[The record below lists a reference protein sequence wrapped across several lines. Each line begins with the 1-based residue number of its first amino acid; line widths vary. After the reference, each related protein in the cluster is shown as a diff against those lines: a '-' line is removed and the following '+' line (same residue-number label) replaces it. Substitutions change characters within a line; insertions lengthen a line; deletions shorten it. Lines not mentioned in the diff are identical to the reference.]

1 MEIAVS
7 SKKNKGNEDDEHR
20 NIKQWLGDP
29 FKQKHINDGNDNG
42 HTRHHGN
49 SLPAV
54 LQLDEVFT
62 DTALL
67 IYLLVDYGEGGLNVI
82 TCWEAVPELKLSI
95 IV

>member
-20 NIKQWLGDP
+20 NIEQWLGDP
-29 FKQKHINDGNDNG
+29 LEQKYVNDGNDNG

-54 LQLDEVFT
+54 LKLDEVFADAT
-62 DTALL
+62 LL
-67 IYLLVDYGEGGLNVI
+67 INLLVDHGEGGLNVI
-82 TCWEAVPELKLSI
+82 TCWETVSELKLGI